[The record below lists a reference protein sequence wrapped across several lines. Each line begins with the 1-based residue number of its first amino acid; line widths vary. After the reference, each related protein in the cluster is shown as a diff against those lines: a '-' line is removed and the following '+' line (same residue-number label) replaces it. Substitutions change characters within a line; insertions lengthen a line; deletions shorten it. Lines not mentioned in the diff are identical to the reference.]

1 MFHRGTNPRVK
12 SLRQRH
18 DQRGFTLLE
27 LVVVMAIIALLATL
41 VLAAL
46 SGAQKGARDTRRK
59 SDLNQYKSA
68 LAQFNGTY
76 QTYPDDGGSCI
87 GSPTGITATTAPYGN
102 AGQNLQTG
110 GFLNQF
116 IGAPQAGGT
125 GYQYYG
131 YCFRTVG
138 SDKEF
143 TMWTRLERS
152 GRYFCVGPSTSKE
165 DAVQANCLW
174 PG

>member
-1 MFHRGTNPRVK
+1 
-12 SLRQRH
+12 
-18 DQRGFTLLE
+18 
-27 LVVVMAIIALLATL
+27 MAIIALLATL